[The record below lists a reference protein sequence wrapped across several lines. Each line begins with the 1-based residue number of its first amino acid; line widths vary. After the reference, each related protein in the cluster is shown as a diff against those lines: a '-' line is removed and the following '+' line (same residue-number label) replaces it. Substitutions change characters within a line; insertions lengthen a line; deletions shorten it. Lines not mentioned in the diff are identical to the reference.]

1 MAKIELAQFDMQQAI
16 AMSPV
21 DSGFIGF
28 AAKND
33 GLYIKK
39 YGEPEIKI
47 LTESDIGSS
56 VQTLTINQLSD
67 LDRTDLDD
75 NYYLVKG
82 FFDGQLF
89 QVTNGN
95 IISQT
100 IVTKDDILHRDI
112 DFTETP
118 VSPIVKSFAILDIY
132 DNGTKRQLDTVTS
145 EHLESIIDSSYVL
158 TRIYNGSQQASEEIG
173 IYGFINGID
182 TVVLESSISAYQ
194 SFAENLEFTK
204 AGESII
210 NATYG
215 TFETIL
221 VASSGSVESVNSITP
236 DENGNVVLK
245 SSDIENDS
253 NYVSDSSYVH
263 TDNNYTT
270 TEKNKLANQSGAN
283 SGDETTSTI
292 LTKIGDGNK
301 ISGNYL
307 PSYVDDVIEGVYI
320 NPTTF
325 QIGGS
330 TITPED
336 GKIYIS
342 TDSNV
347 TYRWSGSVYVSIGS
361 SLALGETSLTAYRG
375 DRGKIAYDHSQISG
389 NPHGTAASD
398 ITTDSTHRFVTDSEK
413 TTWSNKQD
421 ALVSGMNIKTING
434 TSVLGGGDISITGG
448 GAGSDTTAIHTSISS
463 EINSITEKVNLV
475 DNDIVLAE
483 SSESSFIKA
492 KIKLSS
498 IKSYLSTTF
507 NKLYSLVTDTGDRHG
522 FVYPTVSS
530 LSFNDSTYVFTLSA
544 STGYD
549 IYVNGT
555 KYNVTTDKTVSIT
568 NTKGQWFIYYT
579 IVSGTPTLNASQ
591 TV

>member
-1 MAKIELAQFDMQQAI
+1 MAGCANGAI
-16 AMSPV
+16 
-21 DSGFIGF
+21 FT
-28 AAKND
+28 
-33 GLYIKK
+33 YHW
-39 YGEPEIKI
+39 
-47 LTESDIGSS
+47 S
-56 VQTLTINQLSD
+56 VS
-67 LDRTDLDD
+67 R
-75 NYYLVKG
+75 
-82 FFDGQLF
+82 
-89 QVTNGN
+89 
-95 IISQT
+95 
-100 IVTKDDILHRDI
+100 
-112 DFTETP
+112 
-118 VSPIVKSFAILDIY
+118 
-132 DNGTKRQLDTVTS
+132 
-145 EHLESIIDSSYVL
+145 
-158 TRIYNGSQQASEEIG
+158 
-173 IYGFINGID
+173 
-182 TVVLESSISAYQ
+182 
-194 SFAENLEFTK
+194 
-204 AGESII
+204 
-210 NATYG
+210 
-215 TFETIL
+215 
-221 VASSGSVESVNSITP
+221 
-236 DENGNVVLK
+236 
-245 SSDIENDS
+245 
-253 NYVSDSSYVH
+253 
-263 TDNNYTT
+263 
-270 TEKNKLANQSGAN
+270 
-283 SGDETTSTI
+283 
-292 LTKIGDGNK
+292 
-301 ISGNYL
+301 
-307 PSYVDDVIEGVYI
+307 
-320 NPTTF
+320 
-325 QIGGS
+325 GS

-375 DRGKIAYDHSQISG
+375 DREKIAYDHSQITG
-389 NPHGTAASD
+389 NPHGTTASD
-398 ITTDSTHRFVTDSEK
+398 ITTDSTHRFVTDFEK

-475 DNDIVLAE
+475 DNDVVLAE